1 MSDYEVTPSAVIN
14 TADQLLQKGLDIIN
28 LGHKAF
34 DLISNLGMD
43 HNWVGKQFNNVVHT
57 LNSFTDEM
65 NQLFTTVSY
74 SIPINL
80 SNTANIY
87 AQANDEV
94 VTTINANEPSLLET
108 IIPPQMES
116 PDTIIYHQSIIE
128 ETINEFTSTV
138 QSLQDTIQDYQ
149 STYIALVSG
158 NWVGEAMESWTNTLN
173 EFLSTAFDLSDIM
186 NKTVTTQ
193 ASDASNALA
202 TAEKI
207 NTSNVSMN

>member
-43 HNWVGKQFNNVVHT
+43 HNWVGKQFNNVVRT

-108 IIPPQMES
+108 IIPPQTES
-116 PDTIIYHQSIIE
+116 PDTIIYHQDQVESA
-128 ETINEFTSTV
+128 INQFTATV
-138 QSLQDTIQDYQ
+138 QQLQTAIQEYQNIYTSL
-149 STYIALVSG
+149 VEG
-158 NWVGEAMESWTNTLN
+158 NWVGEAMIGWTNTLN
-173 EFLSTAFDLSDIM
+173 NFSTTASELSGTM
-186 NKTVTTQ
+186 NNTISTQ
-193 ASDASNALA
+193 ASEASSALA
-202 TAEKI
+202 AAEKT
-207 NTSNVSMN
+207 NVSNVSMN